1 MFCGNI
7 LAPTS
12 SQDIL
17 NTHKMNSR
25 RYEACIFASLLDFCD
40 QISRCSQLACDS
52 ADSLLK
58 RF

>member
-25 RYEACIFASLLDFCD
+25 RYEACIFASLLDFLNKF
-40 QISRCSQLACDS
+40 QGVVS
-52 ADSLLK
+52 
-58 RF
+58 